1 MKIPLSNHPI
11 YQRLANNLRKA
22 KFQHA
27 RFPNGKDI
35 IFHTTDQLHEKPI
48 NSEVKNER
56 SS

>member
-11 YQRLANNLRKA
+11 YQRLSNNLRKPE
-22 KFQHA
+22 FQNVW
-27 RFPNGKDI
+27 FPNGKDI

-48 NSEVKNER
+48 DSEVKNER

>member
-1 MKIPLSNHPI
+1 MKIPLANHPI
-11 YQRLANNLRKA
+11 YQRLVNNLRKPE
-22 KFQHA
+22 FQNVW
-27 RFPNGKDI
+27 FPNGKDI